1 MRRTVQNLTSLPTQ
15 HSPDARLDLGDD
27 AEEREVKA
35 DVVVLAAGGWCPYL
49 GELAGGV
56 SIPVIPVLGIMWS
69 TAAQKTNQVGSQ
81 ISDHNVT

>member
-1 MRRTVQNLTSLPTQ
+1 M
-15 HSPDARLDLGDD
+15 
-27 AEEREVKA
+27 
-35 DVVVLAAGGWCPYL
+35 VVLAAGGWCPYL